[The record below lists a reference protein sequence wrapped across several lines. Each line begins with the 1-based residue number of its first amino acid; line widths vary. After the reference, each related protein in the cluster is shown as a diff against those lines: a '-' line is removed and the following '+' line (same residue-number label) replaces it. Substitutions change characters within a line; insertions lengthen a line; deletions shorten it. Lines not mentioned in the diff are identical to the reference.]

1 MNTFKKLRA
10 GTLGFT
16 LLTSCVVALPVYAQD
31 SDTVTVKAPKTKA
44 SKQENI
50 GVVTGLAVG
59 AAAAGPVGA
68 IVGAA
73 AGAWI
78 GDRYHKKE
86 VAAKALKGDLSE
98 SEAQRALLS
107 QSVTE
112 LNTSLAGER
121 AKSDQL
127 NGVLKNANELG
138 TDVGFR
144 TNEDSIGA
152 EAMSPLK
159 KLGALAASMPDVK
172 VRVAGYADP
181 RGSEK
186 VNDELSRR
194 RAEAVAEVLAEAGVP
209 KDHLI
214 VEGHGKSESTSMEGD
229 VDGYAFDR
237 KVTVRLER
245 AGSQEVARND

>member
-1 MNTFKKLRA
+1 MNTISKKLRA
-10 GTLGFT
+10 GALGLTLVA
-16 LLTSCVVALPVYAQD
+16 TSVVALPVYAQVD
-31 SDTVTVKAPKTKA
+31 SSAAPPKKA

-50 GVVTGLAVG
+50 GVLTGLGVG
-59 AAAAGPVGA
+59 AAAGGPVGA
-68 IVGAA
+68 IIGAA

-86 VAAKALKGDLSE
+86 VAAKE
-98 SEAQRALLS
+98 SEKQREMLAEN
-107 QSVTE
+107 VTE
-112 LNTSLAGER
+112 LNATLTEAR
-121 AKSDQL
+121 VKSDQMTL
-127 NGVLKNANELG
+127 TLQKTEELG

-144 TNEDSIGA
+144 TNDDTVSPQV
-152 EAMSPLK
+152 MLPLK
-159 KLGALAASMPDVK
+159 KLGELAAAMPDVK
-172 VRVAGYADP
+172 VRVAGFADP

-194 RAEAVAEVLAEAGVP
+194 RAEAVAAVLADAGVP
-209 KDHLI
+209 KDHMI
-214 VEGHGKSESTSMEGD
+214 VEGHGKAEATSMEGD